1 MKLYSHRIIL
11 IIAALMIGGAI
22 VADSA
27 FANPQEKLIIAG
39 TGSSIGVMKRMADG
53 FQRRHP
59 NVTFSILPSIG
70 STGGI
75 KAVKEGKID
84 IALSARSLKPE
95 EKIPGIIEE
104 FYGRTA
110 FIFGVQESNPIEGL
124 RLTEL
129 EEIYA
134 GKRRTWSDGRPI
146 RMILR
151 PLYDAYSAFLAGINP
166 GMKSASEQAH
176 SIPGVFVGM
185 TDREAAVQIERTPG
199 SFGTTSAAIVA
210 AERLKVKA
218 LSVDGVLPTLPNVST
233 GKYPYAMTMSVI
245 YKRDKYMG
253 AVKDFIDFLF
263 SNDGRKLLSAN
274 GHVTLPRV
282 VGK

>member
-1 MKLYSHRIIL
+1 
-11 IIAALMIGGAI
+11 
-22 VADSA
+22 
-27 FANPQEKLIIAG
+27 
-39 TGSSIGVMKRMADG
+39 
-53 FQRRHP
+53 
-59 NVTFSILPSIG
+59 
-70 STGGI
+70 
-75 KAVKEGKID
+75 
-84 IALSARSLKPE
+84 
-95 EKIPGIIEE
+95 
-104 FYGRTA
+104 
-110 FIFGVQESNPIEGL
+110 
-124 RLTEL
+124 
-129 EEIYA
+129 
-134 GKRRTWSDGRPI
+134 
-146 RMILR
+146 MILR

-233 GKYPYAMTMSVI
+233 GKYPYAMTMSIVC
-245 YKRDKYMG
+245 KKDKYMG